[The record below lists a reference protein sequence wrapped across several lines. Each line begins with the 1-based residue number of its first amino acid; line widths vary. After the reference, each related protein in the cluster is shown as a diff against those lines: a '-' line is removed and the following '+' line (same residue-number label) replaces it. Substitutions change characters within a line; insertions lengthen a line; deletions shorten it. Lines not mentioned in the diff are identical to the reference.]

1 MKTAAP
7 RVRRMWALKSE
18 VDNPPE
24 FDPVEFSRSRW
35 FKPGSHKNHPEID
48 VPYIVIPDDPASR
61 EALVERMARAILK
74 AWQDGDGYVN
84 SLDEA
89 RAALAAIR
97 K

>member
-1 MKTAAP
+1 
-7 RVRRMWALKSE
+7 MWALKSE

-61 EALVERMARAILK
+61 EAIVRKITKAWMKHTNMTTAADLARAT
-74 AWQDGDGYVN
+74 
-84 SLDEA
+84 
-89 RAALAAIR
+89 LAAIR